1 LGCPRPSQKIDSRG
15 DKLLAVATVHRA
27 AMRLN
32 RFLAA
37 AGFGSRR
44 ACEAL
49 IREGKISINGHFI
62 RDLATI
68 VKPGDDVRVA
78 GKPPPRPAPPA
89 YILLHKPKGVVCTR
103 SDERRRATI
112 FDLVPAHFG
121 RLFHV
126 GRLDKESEGLI
137 LLTNDGALSQR
148 LTHPAHEVE
157 KEYEVLLDRSLD
169 AQKIPKLLRGFVI
182 EGGRAKAE
190 RVRIVGPALVNV
202 VLQQGLKRQIRLMFL
217 KVGYEVKRLIRTRI
231 GGLTLGKLE
240 PGQWRVLDKREVALL
255 KGEDTKRS

>member
-1 LGCPRPSQKIDSRG
+1 
-15 DKLLAVATVHRA
+15 
-27 AMRLN
+27 MRLN

-49 IREGKISINGHFI
+49 IKDGKVSINGHFV

-68 VKPGDDVRVA
+68 VQPGDDVRVA
-78 GKPPPRPAPPA
+78 GKPPPRLAPPVC
-89 YILLHKPKGVVCTR
+89 ILLHKPKGIVSTR
-103 SDERRRATI
+103 SDERKRSTV
-112 FDLVPAHFG
+112 FDLVPSHFG

-148 LTHPAHEVE
+148 LTHPRHDVE
-157 KEYEVLLDRSLD
+157 KEYEVLLDKPFEPRHSERLVG
-169 AQKIPKLLRGFVI
+169 GFHI

-190 RVRIVGPALVNV
+190 RVRIFGPTLVRV
-202 VLQQGLKRQIRLMFL
+202 VLRQGIKRQIRLMFL
-217 KVGYEVKRLIRTRI
+217 KLGYEVERLRRTRI
-231 GGLTLGKLE
+231 GGLELGRLK
-240 PGQWRVLDKREVALL
+240 PGEWRMLSAREVALL
-255 KGEDTKRS
+255 TGGDKRES